1 MMQKMIIDGK
11 KIAEEII
18 SGLQGNYTLGVVMD
32 EGNAASQSFVRIKER
47 IATKVGVKILRYSA
61 EDFDKAAACD
71 GMIVQLPIANADDL
85 LAKIPPEKDVD
96 ALGPNPLV
104 LSPVAEAI
112 AEVLVRANVSAR
124 GKQAVVVGAGRL
136 VGAPAKALLEDV
148 GAVVSVV
155 TESRGSLDELEDADI
170 VVLGAGSPGIVK
182 PEMLKPGVVLID
194 AGTSEQGGKVA
205 GDADPR
211 CAEVASVFTPVP
223 GGIGPIAVAMIF
235 KNLFTLAQKQSLP
248 K

>member
-18 SGLQGNYTLGVVMD
+18 SGLHGDYTLGVVMD

-47 IATKVGVKILRYSA
+47 IANKVGVKILRYSA
-61 EDFDKAAACD
+61 EDFNKAAECD

-96 ALGPNPLV
+96 ALGPRPLV

-148 GAVVSVV
+148 GAEVSVV

-194 AGTSEQGGKVA
+194 AGTSEQGGKLS

-235 KNLFTLAQKQSLP
+235 KNLFTLAK
-248 K
+248 KNG